1 MVKDEDAAAASPGA
15 AGAGDAAAGGRKKR
29 KASKKKEVI
38 VIDGSGAEARTRAA
52 SAPVLRR
59 ADVSRAC
66 APGAE
71 SESEDY
77 DAEASDSDAAPRK
90 APRKKAAKKPK
101 TDADADYAVR
111 ARVMDIAACL
121 RVLTHAPYS
130 LRFRRRRRSRRPRR
144 TRLLPRNALQRRLRA
159 PRLRRERPRWRA
171 GWLACRPMLGWWRSR
186 LSLTPPARSS
196 ARC

>member
-1 MVKDEDAAAASPGA
+1 MAVAQRRVPAPHLRRFCGALTFHVRVRRAQASSGEEEAYKGAGRRAPGA
-15 AGAGDAAAGGRKKR
+15 GRR
-29 KASKKKEVI
+29 
-38 VIDGSGAEARTRAA
+38 
-52 SAPVLRR
+52 
-59 ADVSRAC
+59 